1 MELTGK
7 PISQVAQ
14 CNLRSQISR
23 QAAPSGTRPFASI
36 GGDRCGPQ
44 PKDRGRGGRDRPCA
58 VFAFCSI
65 PVKRL
70 PDRRHSRFK
79 LQRQDGK
86 ANDEGGTIAELAC
99 DRSAVDGQP
108 DGGPSEGLVG
118 WRPHADRRRGL

>member
-1 MELTGK
+1 MDLM
-7 PISQVAQ
+7 
-14 CNLRSQISR
+14 
-23 QAAPSGTRPFASI
+23 
-36 GGDRCGPQ
+36 
-44 PKDRGRGGRDRPCA
+44 
-58 VFAFCSI
+58 FAFCSV

-99 DRSAVDGQP
+99 DRSAVGGQP

-118 WRPHADRRRGL
+118 RWPHADRRRGL